1 MRPFRGIAA
10 AGLGILL
17 GVSAMAPVSGRAAEK
32 LDRRT
37 ADELRLA
44 YSLLADSLGSEADMK
59 WLLWLRELTLQG
71 PAKKVERL
79 MTLLSEASRKR
90 EKELET
96 LRKLAPDVSGAP
108 PPSPMGNAINSAAQ
122 REGTKEMLFPE
133 GQFGMRFVFL
143 QAQATRMI
151 SVIAAEAARADPN
164 AKRKKWA
171 LAVAEE
177 YAGYRED
184 LVKAVEKCAPR

>member
-1 MRPFRGIAA
+1 MRPSQRIAA

-17 GVSAMAPVSGRAAEK
+17 GMGVPVPAGAEK
-32 LDRRT
+32 GSPR
-37 ADELRLA
+37 ASDELRIA

-71 PAKKVERL
+71 PVKEVERL
-79 MTLLSEASRKR
+79 MTVLSEASKKR
-90 EKELET
+90 EQELEK

-108 PPSPMGNAINSAAQ
+108 PPSPIGDAIQSAAEW
-122 REGTKEMLFPE
+122 EGTKEMLFPD
-133 GQFGMRFVFL
+133 GQFGMRFMFL

-151 SVIAAEAARADPN
+151 SVIAEQAAEIDPN
-164 AKRKKWA
+164 AERRKWA
-171 LAVAEE
+171 KAVAAE

-184 LVKAVEKCAPR
+184 LVKAVEKCVPR